1 MDFLT
6 KTLIGEYSYT
16 DVNKDR
22 SSIKRVLINGRKY
35 LKTGTKT
42 ATTLVAFQYKVFN
55 PSINRSEYITLIG
68 VARQH
73 NGDTKVSLEEG
84 YEIAAT
90 NAMVSPVVTL
100 KFPVECSEYT
110 ITQIM
115 RNYVN
120 ELPINFIKTKEELL
134 QTNNDII
141 SFSRSSES
149 NSELGR
155 YYLNY
160 YKDMIKKNMIR
171 IS

>member
-6 KTLIGEYSYT
+6 KNLIGEYSYT

-42 ATTLVAFQYKVFN
+42 ATTVVAFQYKVFN

-68 VARQH
+68 IARQH
-73 NGDTKVSLEEG
+73 SGDTKITMEEG

-90 NAMVSPVVTL
+90 NAMVSPIASFT
-100 KFPVECSEYT
+100 FPVECSEYT
-110 ITQIM
+110 ISKIM
-115 RNYVN
+115 RAYVD
-120 ELPINFIKTKEELL
+120 ELPINFIKTQEELL
-134 QTNNDII
+134 AQNEDITT
-141 SFSRSSES
+141 FSRSSVTS
-149 NSELGR
+149 NANGR

-160 YKDMIKKNMIR
+160 YKDMIKKNMIH
-171 IS
+171 I